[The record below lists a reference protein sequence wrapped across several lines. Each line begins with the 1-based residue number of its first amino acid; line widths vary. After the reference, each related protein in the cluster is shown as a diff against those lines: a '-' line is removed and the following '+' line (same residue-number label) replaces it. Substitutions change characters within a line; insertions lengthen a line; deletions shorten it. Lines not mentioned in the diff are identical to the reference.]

1 MFAFLNELHFICCA
15 TSVDILVINPVL
27 WPYRHP
33 PRAATC
39 VIPNVTAGA
48 PRQDACQT
56 LAARSSSK
64 QQTSRDS
71 GNLFVT
77 NVCARLFISLHT
89 AHIH

>member
-39 VIPNVTAGA
+39 VIPNLTG
-48 PRQDACQT
+48 
-56 LAARSSSK
+56 SK
-64 QQTSRDS
+64 LQELPDRTR
-71 GNLFVT
+71 
-77 NVCARLFISLHT
+77 ARL
-89 AHIH
+89 